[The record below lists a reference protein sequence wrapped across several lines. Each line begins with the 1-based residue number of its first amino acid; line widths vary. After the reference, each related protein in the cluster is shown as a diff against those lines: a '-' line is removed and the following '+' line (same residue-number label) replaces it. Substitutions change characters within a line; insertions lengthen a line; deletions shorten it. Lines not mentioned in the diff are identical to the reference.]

1 MKLILKILVWPFA
14 LALSVMTSAAAFLFS
29 RAAVLLG
36 LASAVLSTLVLLVLL
51 AGSAKNAGILAVI
64 AFLISPFGL
73 PRLGALLLGG
83 LMFAGE
89 AIRDFLRG

>member
-1 MKLILKILVWPFA
+1 MRLILKMLVWPFA
-14 LALSVMTSAAAFLFS
+14 LALSVLTSVLSFLLT

-36 LASAVLSTLVLLVLL
+36 LVSTVLSTLALVVLL

-73 PRLGALLLGG
+73 PRLGALLLAG
-83 LMFAGE
+83 LIFAGE
-89 AIRDFLRG
+89 AIRGFLRG